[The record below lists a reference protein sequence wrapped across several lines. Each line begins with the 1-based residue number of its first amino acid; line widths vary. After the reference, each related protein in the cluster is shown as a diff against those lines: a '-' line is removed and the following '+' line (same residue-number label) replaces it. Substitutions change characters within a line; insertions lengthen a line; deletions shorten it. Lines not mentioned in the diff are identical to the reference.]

1 MMKKKIDWKILI
13 ITSLICLIPIIFGV
27 ILYDQL
33 PEQMAVH
40 FGLNNE
46 PNSFA
51 PKEFALFGI
60 PLLMFILQVF
70 CCISSDFMEE
80 KKQNKKYITIYKW
93 IYITIYKWI
102 IPIIEMVVY
111 LTMLAYGAG
120 IELDMRMIV
129 CITLGIVFTLVGNYM
144 PKTEL
149 NKLQMNYI
157 RADFWKKIKRPAGY
171 FFVIIGLAF
180 IISAFLNSMVSL
192 ILLGIII
199 VTAILISIYSIYLFY
214 KKSGFA

>member
-40 FGLNNE
+40 FGVNNE

-80 KKQNKKYITIYKW
+80 KKQNKK
-93 IYITIYKWI
+93 YITIYKWI

-144 PKTEL
+144 PKTEP

-157 RADFWKKIKRPAGY
+157 RADFWKKVKRPAGY

-180 IISAFLNSMVSL
+180 IISAFINSIVSL

-199 VTAILISIYSIYLFY
+199 VVAILISIYSIYLFY
-214 KKSGFA
+214 KDRK

>member
-1 MMKKKIDWKILI
+1 MKKKIDWKILI
-13 ITSLICLIPIIFGV
+13 ITGLICLIPIIFGV

-40 FGLNNE
+40 FGVNNE

-60 PLLMFILQVF
+60 PIFMFALQVF
-70 CCISSDFMEE
+70 CCIFSDFMEE
-80 KKQNKKYITIYKW
+80 KKQNKK
-93 IYITIYKWI
+93 YITIYKWI

-144 PKTEL
+144 PKTEP

-199 VTAILISIYSIYLFY
+199 AVAILITIYSIYVFY
-214 KKSGFA
+214 KDKN

>member
-1 MMKKKIDWKILI
+1 MKKIDWKILI
-13 ITSLICLIPIIFGV
+13 ITGLICLIPIIFGV

-40 FGLNNE
+40 FGVNNE

-93 IYITIYKWI
+93 I

-120 IELDMRMIV
+120 IKLDMRMIV
-129 CITLGIVFTLVGNYM
+129 CITLGIVFTLIGNYM
-144 PKTEL
+144 PKTEP
-149 NKLQMNYI
+149 NKFQMNYI

-199 VTAILISIYSIYLFY
+199 VVAILITIYSIYLFY
-214 KKSGFA
+214 KDRK

>member
-1 MMKKKIDWKILI
+1 MKKKIDWKILI
-13 ITSLICLIPIIFGV
+13 ITGLICLIPMIFGA

-40 FGLNNE
+40 FGVNNE

-60 PLLMFILQVF
+60 PIFMFALQVF
-70 CCISSDFMEE
+70 CCIFSDFMEE
-80 KKQNKKYITIYKW
+80 KKQNKK
-93 IYITIYKWI
+93 YITIYKWI

-144 PKTEL
+144 PKTEP

-157 RADFWKKIKRPAGY
+157 RADFWKKVKRPAGY

-199 VTAILISIYSIYLFY
+199 AVAILITIYSIYVFY
-214 KKSGFA
+214 KDKN

>member
-1 MMKKKIDWKILI
+1 MKKRIDWKILI
-13 ITSLICLIPIIFGV
+13 ITTLMCIVPIIFGV
-27 ILYDQL
+27 ILYNQL

-60 PLLMFILQVF
+60 PLLMTALQII
-70 CCISSDFMEE
+70 CCISSDCMEQ

-93 IYITIYKWI
+93 I
-102 IPIIEMVVY
+102 IPIIGMVCY

-120 IELDMRMIV
+120 IKLDMRIIV
-129 CITLGIVFTLVGNYM
+129 CITLGIIFMIIGNYM

-199 VTAILISIYSIYLFY
+199 VVAILISIYSIYLFY
-214 KKSGFA
+214 KDRK

>member
-1 MMKKKIDWKILI
+1 MKKKIDWKILI

-40 FGLNNE
+40 FGVNNE

-93 IYITIYKWI
+93 I

-120 IELDMRMIV
+120 IKLDMRMIV
-129 CITLGIVFTLVGNYM
+129 CITLGIVFTLIGNYM
-144 PKTEL
+144 PKTEP

-180 IISAFLNSMVSL
+180 IISAFLNSMVSF
-192 ILLGIII
+192 ILMI
-199 VTAILISIYSIYLFY
+199 ILIICAVLTTTYSLYLFY
-214 KKSGFA
+214 KNRK

>member
-1 MMKKKIDWKILI
+1 MKKKIDWKILI
-13 ITSLICLIPIIFGV
+13 ITGLICLIPIIFGV

-40 FGLNNE
+40 FGVDNE

-60 PLLMFILQVF
+60 PILMFALQVF
-70 CCISSDFMEE
+70 CCIFSDFMEE
-80 KKQNKKYITIYKW
+80 KKQNKK
-93 IYITIYKWI
+93 YITIYKWI

-144 PKTEL
+144 PKTEP

-180 IISAFLNSMVSL
+180 IISAFLNSIVSF
-192 ILLGIII
+192 ILMI
-199 VTAILISIYSIYLFY
+199 ILIICAVLITIYSLYLFY
-214 KKSGFA
+214 KNRK

>member
-40 FGLNNE
+40 FGVNNE

-93 IYITIYKWI
+93 I

-129 CITLGIVFTLVGNYM
+129 CITLGIVFTLIGNYM
-144 PKTEL
+144 PKTEP

-180 IISAFLNSMVSL
+180 IISAFLMRLS
-192 ILLGIII
+192 
-199 VTAILISIYSIYLFY
+199 IS
-214 KKSGFA
+214 

>member
-1 MMKKKIDWKILI
+1 MKKKIDWKILI
-13 ITSLICLIPIIFGV
+13 ITGLICLIPMIFGA

-40 FGLNNE
+40 FGVNNE

-60 PLLMFILQVF
+60 PIFMFALQVF
-70 CCISSDFMEE
+70 CCIFSDFMEE
-80 KKQNKKYITIYKW
+80 KKQNKK
-93 IYITIYKWI
+93 YITIYKWI

-144 PKTEL
+144 PKTEP

-199 VTAILISIYSIYLFY
+199 AVAILITIYSIYVFY
-214 KKSGFA
+214 KDKN

>member
-1 MMKKKIDWKILI
+1 MKKRIDWKILI
-13 ITSLICLIPIIFGV
+13 ITTLMCIVPIIFGV
-27 ILYDQL
+27 ILYNRL

-60 PLLMFILQVF
+60 PLLMTALQIT
-70 CCISSDFMEE
+70 CCISSDCMEQ

-93 IYITIYKWI
+93 I
-102 IPIIEMVVY
+102 IPIIGMVCY

-120 IELDMRMIV
+120 IKLDMRIIV
-129 CITLGIVFTLVGNYM
+129 CITLGIIFMIIGNYM

-199 VTAILISIYSIYLFY
+199 VVAILISIYSIYLFY
-214 KKSGFA
+214 KDRK

>member
-1 MMKKKIDWKILI
+1 MKKKIDWKILI

-40 FGLNNE
+40 FGVNNE

-93 IYITIYKWI
+93 I

-129 CITLGIVFTLVGNYM
+129 CITLGIVFTLIGNYM
-144 PKTEL
+144 PKTEP

-180 IISAFLNSMVSL
+180 IISAFLNSMVSF
-192 ILLGIII
+192 ILMI
-199 VTAILISIYSIYLFY
+199 ILIICAVLTTTYSLYLFY
-214 KKSGFA
+214 KNRK

>member
-13 ITSLICLIPIIFGV
+13 ITSLMCLIPIIFGV

-40 FGLNNE
+40 FGVNNE

-93 IYITIYKWI
+93 I

-129 CITLGIVFTLVGNYM
+129 CITLGIVFTLIGNYM

-157 RADFWKKIKRPAGY
+157 RADFWKKVKRPAGY

-180 IISAFLNSMVSL
+180 IISAFLNSIVSL

-214 KKSGFA
+214 KERK

>member
-1 MMKKKIDWKILI
+1 MKEKIDWKILI
-13 ITSLICLIPIIFGV
+13 ITTLMCIVPIIFGV
-27 ILYDQL
+27 ILYNQL

-60 PLLMFILQVF
+60 PLLMTALQIT
-70 CCISSDFMEE
+70 CCISSDCMEQ

-93 IYITIYKWI
+93 I
-102 IPIIEMVVY
+102 IPIIGMVCY

-120 IELDMRMIV
+120 IKLDMRIIV
-129 CITLGIVFTLVGNYM
+129 CITLGIIFMIIGNYM

-199 VTAILISIYSIYLFY
+199 VVAILISIYSIYLFY
-214 KKSGFA
+214 LFFII

>member
-40 FGLNNE
+40 FGVNNE

-93 IYITIYKWI
+93 I

-129 CITLGIVFTLVGNYM
+129 CITLGIVFTLIGNYM

-157 RADFWKKIKRPAGY
+157 RADFWKKVKRPAGY

-199 VTAILISIYSIYLFY
+199 VAAILISIYSIYLFY

>member
-40 FGLNNE
+40 FGVNNE

-93 IYITIYKWI
+93 I

-129 CITLGIVFTLVGNYM
+129 CITLGIVFTLIGNYM

-157 RADFWKKIKRPAGY
+157 RADFWKKVKRPAGY

-180 IISAFLNSMVSL
+180 IISAFLNSIVSL

-214 KKSGFA
+214 KKSDFA

>member
-1 MMKKKIDWKILI
+1 MKKIDWKILI
-13 ITSLICLIPIIFGV
+13 ITGLICLIPIIFGV

-40 FGLNNE
+40 FGVDNE

-60 PLLMFILQVF
+60 PILMFALQVF
-70 CCISSDFMEE
+70 CCIFSDFMEE
-80 KKQNKKYITIYKW
+80 KKQNKK
-93 IYITIYKWI
+93 YITIYKWI

-144 PKTEL
+144 PKTEP

-199 VTAILISIYSIYLFY
+199 VAAILITIYSIYLFY
-214 KKSGFA
+214 KDRK

>member
-1 MMKKKIDWKILI
+1 MKKKIDWKILI
-13 ITSLICLIPIIFGV
+13 ITGLICLIPMIFGV

-40 FGLNNE
+40 FGFDNE

-60 PLLMFILQVF
+60 PILMFALQVF
-70 CCISSDFMEE
+70 CCIFSDFMEE
-80 KKQNKKYITIYKW
+80 KKQNKK
-93 IYITIYKWI
+93 YITIYKWI

-144 PKTEL
+144 PKTEP

-199 VTAILISIYSIYLFY
+199 VAAILITIYSIYLFY
-214 KKSGFA
+214 KDRK

>member
-1 MMKKKIDWKILI
+1 MKKIDWKILI
-13 ITSLICLIPIIFGV
+13 ITGLICLIPIIFGV

-40 FGLNNE
+40 FGVNNE

-60 PLLMFILQVF
+60 PIFMFALQVF
-70 CCISSDFMEE
+70 CCIFSDFMEE
-80 KKQNKKYITIYKW
+80 KKQNKK
-93 IYITIYKWI
+93 YITIYKWI

-129 CITLGIVFTLVGNYM
+129 CITLGIVFTLIGNYM
-144 PKTEL
+144 PKTEP

-157 RADFWKKIKRPAGY
+157 RADFWKKLKRPAGY

-199 VTAILISIYSIYLFY
+199 AVAILITIYSIYVFY
-214 KKSGFA
+214 KDKN

>member
-1 MMKKKIDWKILI
+1 MKKKIDWKILI

-40 FGLNNE
+40 FGVNNE

-93 IYITIYKWI
+93 I

-129 CITLGIVFTLVGNYM
+129 CITLGIVFTLIGNYM
-144 PKTEL
+144 PKTEP

-157 RADFWKKIKRPAGY
+157 RADFWKKVKRPAGY

-180 IISAFLNSMVSL
+180 IISAFLNSIVSL

-199 VTAILISIYSIYLFY
+199 VVAILISIYSIYLFY

>member
-1 MMKKKIDWKILI
+1 MKKKIDWKILI
-13 ITSLICLIPIIFGV
+13 ITGLICLIPMIFGV

-40 FGLNNE
+40 FGVNNE
-46 PNSFA
+46 PTSFA

-60 PLLMFILQVF
+60 PIFMFALQVF
-70 CCISSDFMEE
+70 CCIFSDFMEE
-80 KKQNKKYITIYKW
+80 KKQNKK
-93 IYITIYKWI
+93 YITIYKWI

-144 PKTEL
+144 PKTEP

-199 VTAILISIYSIYLFY
+199 AVAILITIYSIYVFY
-214 KKSGFA
+214 KDKN

>member
-1 MMKKKIDWKILI
+1 MKKKIDWKILI
-13 ITSLICLIPIIFGV
+13 ITGLICLIPMIFGV

-40 FGLNNE
+40 FGVNNE
-46 PNSFA
+46 PTSFA

-60 PLLMFILQVF
+60 PIFMFALQVF
-70 CCISSDFMEE
+70 CCIFSDFMEE
-80 KKQNKKYITIYKW
+80 KKQNKK
-93 IYITIYKWI
+93 YITIYKWI

-144 PKTEL
+144 PKTEP

-157 RADFWKKIKRPAGY
+157 RADFWKKVKRPAGY

-199 VTAILISIYSIYLFY
+199 AVAILITIYSIYVFY
-214 KKSGFA
+214 KDKN

>member
-40 FGLNNE
+40 FGVNNE

-93 IYITIYKWI
+93 I

-129 CITLGIVFTLVGNYM
+129 CITLGIVFTLIGNYM
-144 PKTEL
+144 PKTEP

-180 IISAFLNSMVSL
+180 IISAFLNSIVSL

>member
-1 MMKKKIDWKILI
+1 MKKKIDWKILI
-13 ITSLICLIPIIFGV
+13 ITGLICLIPIIFGV

-40 FGLNNE
+40 FGVNNE

-80 KKQNKKYITIYKW
+80 KKQNKK
-93 IYITIYKWI
+93 YITIYKWI

-144 PKTEL
+144 PKTEP

-180 IISAFLNSMVSL
+180 IISAFLNSIVSL

>member
-1 MMKKKIDWKILI
+1 MKKIDWKILI
-13 ITSLICLIPIIFGV
+13 ITGLICLIPIIFGV

-40 FGLNNE
+40 FGVNNE

-60 PLLMFILQVF
+60 PIIMFALQVF
-70 CCISSDFMEE
+70 CCIFSDFMEE
-80 KKQNKKYITIYKW
+80 KKQNKK
-93 IYITIYKWI
+93 YITIYKWI

-144 PKTEL
+144 PKTEP
-149 NKLQMNYI
+149 NKLQMIYI

-199 VTAILISIYSIYLFY
+199 VAAILITIYSIYLFY
-214 KKSGFA
+214 KDKK

>member
-1 MMKKKIDWKILI
+1 MKKIDWKILI
-13 ITSLICLIPIIFGV
+13 ITGLICLIPIIFGV

-40 FGLNNE
+40 FGVNNE

-80 KKQNKKYITIYKW
+80 KKQNKK
-93 IYITIYKWI
+93 YITIYKWI

-144 PKTEL
+144 PKTEP

-157 RADFWKKIKRPAGY
+157 RADFWKKVKRPAGY

-180 IISAFLNSMVSL
+180 IISAFLNSMVSF
-192 ILLGIII
+192 ILLI
-199 VTAILISIYSIYLFY
+199 ILIVFAVLTTIYSIYVFY
-214 KKSGFA
+214 KNRK

>member
-40 FGLNNE
+40 FGVNNE

-93 IYITIYKWI
+93 I

-129 CITLGIVFTLVGNYM
+129 CITLGIVFTLIGNYM
-144 PKTEL
+144 PKTEP

-157 RADFWKKIKRPAGY
+157 RADFWKKVKRPAGY

-180 IISAFLNSMVSL
+180 IISAFLNSIVSL

-199 VTAILISIYSIYLFY
+199 VAAILISIYSIYLFY

>member
-40 FGLNNE
+40 FGVNNE

-80 KKQNKKYITIYKW
+80 KKQNKK
-93 IYITIYKWI
+93 YITIYKWI

-144 PKTEL
+144 PKTEP

-180 IISAFLNSMVSL
+180 IISAFLNSIVSF
-192 ILLGIII
+192 ILMI
-199 VTAILISIYSIYLFY
+199 ILIICAVLTTIYSLYLFY

>member
-1 MMKKKIDWKILI
+1 MKKIDWKILI
-13 ITSLICLIPIIFGV
+13 ITGLICLIPIIFGV

-40 FGLNNE
+40 FGVNNE

-60 PLLMFILQVF
+60 PIFMFALQVF
-70 CCISSDFMEE
+70 CCIFSDFMEE
-80 KKQNKKYITIYKW
+80 KKQNKK
-93 IYITIYKWI
+93 YITIYKWI

-144 PKTEL
+144 PKTEP

-199 VTAILISIYSIYLFY
+199 VVAILITIYSIYLFY

>member
-40 FGLNNE
+40 FGVNNE

-80 KKQNKKYITIYKW
+80 KKQNKK
-93 IYITIYKWI
+93 YITIYKWI

-144 PKTEL
+144 PKTEP

-157 RADFWKKIKRPAGY
+157 RADFWKKVKRPAGY

-199 VTAILISIYSIYLFY
+199 VVAILISIYSIYLFY
-214 KKSGFA
+214 KDRK

>member
-1 MMKKKIDWKILI
+1 MKKKIDWKILI

-40 FGLNNE
+40 FGVNNE

-80 KKQNKKYITIYKW
+80 KKQNKK
-93 IYITIYKWI
+93 YITIYKWI

-144 PKTEL
+144 PKTEP

-199 VTAILISIYSIYLFY
+199 VVAILISIYSIYLFY

>member
-40 FGLNNE
+40 FGVNNE

-60 PLLMFILQVF
+60 PIFMFSLQVF
-70 CCISSDFMEE
+70 CCIFSDFMEE
-80 KKQNKKYITIYKW
+80 KKQNKK
-93 IYITIYKWI
+93 YITIYKWI

-144 PKTEL
+144 PKTEP
-149 NKLQMNYI
+149 NKFQMNYI

-199 VTAILISIYSIYLFY
+199 VVAILITIYSIYLFY
-214 KKSGFA
+214 KDRK

>member
-1 MMKKKIDWKILI
+1 MKKKIDWKILI
-13 ITSLICLIPIIFGV
+13 ITGLICLIPIIFGV

-40 FGLNNE
+40 FGVDNE

-60 PLLMFILQVF
+60 PILMFALQVF
-70 CCISSDFMEE
+70 CCIFSDFMEE
-80 KKQNKKYITIYKW
+80 KKQNKK
-93 IYITIYKWI
+93 YITIYKWI

-144 PKTEL
+144 PKTEP

-180 IISAFLNSMVSL
+180 IISAFLNSIVSF
-192 ILLGIII
+192 ILMI
-199 VTAILISIYSIYLFY
+199 ILIICAVLTTIYSLYLFY
-214 KKSGFA
+214 KNRK

>member
-1 MMKKKIDWKILI
+1 MKKKIDWKILI
-13 ITSLICLIPIIFGV
+13 ITGLICLIPMIFGV

-40 FGLNNE
+40 FGVNNE

-60 PLLMFILQVF
+60 PIFMFALQVF
-70 CCISSDFMEE
+70 CCIFSDFMEE
-80 KKQNKKYITIYKW
+80 KKQNKK
-93 IYITIYKWI
+93 YITIYKWI

-144 PKTEL
+144 PKTEP

-157 RADFWKKIKRPAGY
+157 RADFWKKVKRPAGY

-199 VTAILISIYSIYLFY
+199 VAAILITIYSIYLFY
-214 KKSGFA
+214 KDRK

>member
-40 FGLNNE
+40 FGVNNE

-60 PLLMFILQVF
+60 PILMFALQVF
-70 CCISSDFMEE
+70 CCIFSDFMEE
-80 KKQNKKYITIYKW
+80 KKQNKK
-93 IYITIYKWI
+93 YITIYKWI

-144 PKTEL
+144 PKTEP

-180 IISAFLNSMVSL
+180 IISAFLNSMVSF
-192 ILLGIII
+192 ILLI
-199 VTAILISIYSIYLFY
+199 ILIVFAVLTTIYSIYVFY
-214 KKSGFA
+214 KNRK

>member
-1 MMKKKIDWKILI
+1 MKKKIDWKILI

-40 FGLNNE
+40 FGVNNE

-80 KKQNKKYITIYKW
+80 KKQNKK
-93 IYITIYKWI
+93 YITIYKWI

-144 PKTEL
+144 PKTEP

-157 RADFWKKIKRPAGY
+157 RADFWKKVKRPAGY

-199 VTAILISIYSIYLFY
+199 VAAILISIYSIYLFY
-214 KKSGFA
+214 KDRK

>member
-1 MMKKKIDWKILI
+1 MKKKIDWKILI

-40 FGLNNE
+40 FGVNNE

-80 KKQNKKYITIYKW
+80 KKQNKK
-93 IYITIYKWI
+93 YITIYKWI

-144 PKTEL
+144 PKTEP

-157 RADFWKKIKRPAGY
+157 RADFWKKVKRPAGY

-199 VTAILISIYSIYLFY
+199 VVAILITIYSIYLFY
-214 KKSGFA
+214 KDRK